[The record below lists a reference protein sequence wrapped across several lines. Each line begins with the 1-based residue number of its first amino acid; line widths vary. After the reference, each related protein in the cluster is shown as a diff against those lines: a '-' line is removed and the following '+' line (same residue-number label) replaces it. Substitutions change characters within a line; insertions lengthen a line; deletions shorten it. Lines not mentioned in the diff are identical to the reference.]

1 MMARARGTRKGKPAA
16 APACPDAGKRAQR
29 RDHTLGGNEGGSGMT
44 ASTSEEIGAPQRWVA
59 SMYVGNLI
67 LLVNSAFLKAFVGAV
82 LPLEALPG
90 FAWVDPT
97 SRCRLEPLCRSLRRP
112 PLALVRLTEPSEG
125 QLHDQFRRPWADG
138 SAAWRLTP
146 LERLERLTALVPAPR
161 THGLDQLLAP
171 HAAWRAA
178 IVLEPAAGA
187 PGPSPPPV
195 LRCVPVLQ
203 ATRGLEK
210 DRS

>member
-1 MMARARGTRKGKPAA
+1 VKVPGGVKEDVIRTVQENAR
-16 APACPDAGKRAQR
+16 
-29 RDHTLGGNEGGSGMT
+29 TLKFGSH
-44 ASTSEEIGAPQRWVA
+44 
-59 SMYVGNLI
+59 
-67 LLVNSAFLKAFVGAV
+67 
-82 LPLEALPG
+82 G
-90 FAWVDPT
+90 F
-97 SRCRLEPLCRSLRRP
+97 E
-112 PLALVRLTEPSEG
+112 LTEPSEG
-125 QLHDQFRRPWADG
+125 QILDQFRRPWADG
-138 SAAWRLTP
+138 STAWRLTP

-161 THGLDQLLAP
+161 THVLDQLLAP